1 MAALVS
7 IFLLLL
13 LFSSCWS
20 LSPNATKELSILLK
34 VSVDHGIIN
43 EEQLSAIL
51 SLASTTSSETNTWET
66 PKENVLP
73 DPLPPQGDSIF
84 LSMYNQL
91 SLLNVLY
98 FGGSLLIIGAYSLL
112 MNLAWERFS
121 KAGISGVMILQTVA
135 FGLAGTCLWNTS
147 YQFLGGL

>member
-7 IFLLLL
+7 TFLLLL

-20 LSPNATKELSILLK
+20 LSPNATKELSTLLK

-51 SLASTTSSETNTWET
+51 SLASTTASETNTWET
-66 PKENVLP
+66 PKEKVLP

-112 MNLAWERFS
+112 MNLAWERCS

-135 FGLAGTCLWNTS
+135 FGLAGTCLCNTS

>member
-1 MAALVS
+1 MAAPVS
-7 IFLLLL
+7 TFLLLL

-20 LSPNATKELSILLK
+20 LSPNATKELSTLLK

-66 PKENVLP
+66 PKKKALP

-112 MNLAWERFS
+112 MNLAWERCS
-121 KAGISGVMILQTVA
+121 KTGISGVMILQTAA
-135 FGLAGTCLWNTS
+135 FGLVGTCLWNTS